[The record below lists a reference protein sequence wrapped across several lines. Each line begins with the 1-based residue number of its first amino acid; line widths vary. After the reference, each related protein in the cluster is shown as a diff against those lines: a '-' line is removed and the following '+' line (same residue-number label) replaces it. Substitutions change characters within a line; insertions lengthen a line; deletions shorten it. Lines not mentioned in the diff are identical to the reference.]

1 MSGLAGGM
9 RIEKMRDPVFRAATQ
24 SYSSFCVGRPTMSNK
39 AAWNID
45 RWENLVLRAYL
56 TVGAFVCGLTA
67 VLVAFGKS
75 PPAVDT
81 SLLAALLYLA
91 GCFNFVLAWRRWAN
105 GRGLLRAPQAFFA
118 TFIPYLAAGVVV
130 GSPSGD
136 TRVLLVLNI
145 MLLAAFL
152 MQTQKAPLKAS

>member
-1 MSGLAGGM
+1 MNT
-9 RIEKMRDPVFRAATQ
+9 KT
-24 SYSSFCVGRPTMSNK
+24 
-39 AAWNID
+39 AWNID
-45 RWENLVLRAYL
+45 RWESLILRAYL
-56 TVGAFVCGLTA
+56 TIGAFVCGVTA
-67 VLVAFGKS
+67 ALVVFGKS
-75 PPAVDT
+75 PTAVDS

-91 GCFNFVLAWRRWAN
+91 GCFTFVLAWRRWAN

-118 TFIPYLAAGVVV
+118 TFIPYLAAGVAV

>member
-1 MSGLAGGM
+1 MKS
-9 RIEKMRDPVFRAATQ
+9 
-24 SYSSFCVGRPTMSNK
+24 K
-39 AAWNID
+39 AIWNID
-45 RWENLVLRAYL
+45 RWEDLILKAYL
-56 TVGAFVCGLTA
+56 AVGASVCGLTA
-67 VLVAFGKS
+67 VMVSLGRS
-75 PPAVDT
+75 LPSVDG

-105 GRGLLRAPQAFFA
+105 GSGTLRAPQAFFA
-118 TFIPYLAAGVVV
+118 TFIPYLAAGVAV

-152 MQTQKAPLKAS
+152 MQTQKAPLKAN